1 MSKVTTTTNSEEVI
15 DNQVVDPNAVDPTN
29 PAAATDDT
37 TVVDP
42 AVDPAAAAQ
51 TDDDDISDDELD
63 GFVRPSFF
71 SKTDVVAAD
80 PATQTPTDNQ
90 ELERLRSIEQDY
102 LSLNSDPL
110 VEAAFNFRKSGGT
123 DVMAFVN
130 ELTGGYKDINKMSM
144 DEMYETNYRNGIA
157 KRYNLT
163 EDDIEE
169 ALEDFNNLSAAKK
182 AEIIDPIREKLE
194 AESKNGIKTL
204 SEKFAGQYKGQEEK
218 VKAFEDRE
226 RKSIQ
231 DLDTKLD
238 ALVGKTLHRVQVTTE
253 MAKELRE
260 SAMKFAIRNPE
271 TLEADVDATIS
282 MWMWMLNGE
291 KVLKQHIRYG
301 QNRGLEAGV
310 IGRSNGNAS
319 PVKTNSSSVGSG
331 SDKYEQLKQKTGGK
345 LPRTGASSPTN

>member
-1 MSKVTTTTNSEEVI
+1 MSKVATTTETENNVDNIPEVEVL
-15 DNQVVDPNAVDPTN
+15 DQQEDVVV
-29 PAAATDDT
+29 TDGEPE
-37 TVVDP
+37 VSLSS
-42 AVDPAAAAQ
+42 
-51 TDDDDISDDELD
+51 DDDDISDDELD
-63 GFVRPSFF
+63 GRVITPSFF
-71 SKTDVVAAD
+71 GKSSSAPLENET
-80 PATQTPTDNQ
+80 NQ
-90 ELERLRSIEQDY
+90 SSVDQSELERLRAIESDY
-102 LSLNSDPL
+102 LSFTSDPL
-110 VEAAFNFRKSGGT
+110 VEAAYNFRKSGGN

-144 DEMYETNYRNGIA
+144 DEMYEANYRNGIA
-157 KRYNLT
+157 KRYQLS

-169 ALEDFNNLSAAKK
+169 ALDDFRMLSAAKK

-194 AESKNGIKTL
+194 QESKNGIKNL
-204 SEKFAGQYKGQEEK
+204 SDKFAGNYKEQEEK
-218 VKAFEDRE
+218 VQAFEKRE
-226 RKSIQ
+226 RTSI
-231 DLDTKLD
+231 DELDNKLN

-253 MAKELRE
+253 MAKELRD

-319 PVKTNSSSVGSG
+319 PIKTNSASSGNAN
-331 SDKYEQLKQKTGGK
+331 DKYEQLKQKTGGK
-345 LPRTGASSPTN
+345 LPRVGNSSPNN

>member
-1 MSKVTTTTNSEEVI
+1 MSKVATTTETENNVDNSPEVEVL
-15 DNQVVDPNAVDPTN
+15 DQQEDVVV
-29 PAAATDDT
+29 TDGEPE
-37 TVVDP
+37 VSLSSE
-42 AVDPAAAAQ
+42 
-51 TDDDDISDDELD
+51 DDDISDDELD
-63 GFVRPSFF
+63 GRVITPSFF
-71 SKTDVVAAD
+71 GKSSSAPLENET
-80 PATQTPTDNQ
+80 NQ
-90 ELERLRSIEQDY
+90 SSVDQSELERLRAIESDY
-102 LSLNSDPL
+102 LSFTSDPL
-110 VEAAFNFRKSGGT
+110 VEAAYNFRKSGGN

-144 DEMYETNYRNGIA
+144 DEMYEANYRNGIA
-157 KRYNLT
+157 KRYQLS

-169 ALEDFNNLSAAKK
+169 ALDDFRMLSAAKK

-194 AESKNGIKTL
+194 QESKNGIKNL
-204 SEKFAGQYKGQEEK
+204 SDKFAGNYKEQEEK
-218 VKAFEDRE
+218 VQAFEKRE
-226 RKSIQ
+226 RTSI
-231 DLDTKLD
+231 DELDNKLN

-253 MAKELRE
+253 MAKELRD

-319 PVKTNSSSVGSG
+319 PIKTNSASSGNAN
-331 SDKYEQLKQKTGGK
+331 DKYEQLKQRTGGK
-345 LPRTGASSPTN
+345 LPRVGNSSPNN

>member
-1 MSKVTTTTNSEEVI
+1 MSKVATTTETENNVDNIPEVEVL
-15 DNQVVDPNAVDPTN
+15 DQQEDVVV
-29 PAAATDDT
+29 TDGEPE
-37 TVVDP
+37 VSLSS
-42 AVDPAAAAQ
+42 
-51 TDDDDISDDELD
+51 DDDDISDDELD
-63 GFVRPSFF
+63 GRVITPSFF
-71 SKTDVVAAD
+71 GKSSSAPLENET
-80 PATQTPTDNQ
+80 NQ
-90 ELERLRSIEQDY
+90 SSVDQSELERLRAIESDY
-102 LSLNSDPL
+102 LSFTSDPL
-110 VEAAFNFRKSGGT
+110 VEAAYNFRKSGGN

-144 DEMYETNYRNGIA
+144 DEMYEANYRNGIA
-157 KRYNLT
+157 KRYQLS

-169 ALEDFNNLSAAKK
+169 ALDDFRMLSSAKK

-194 AESKNGIKTL
+194 QESKNGIKNL
-204 SEKFAGQYKGQEEK
+204 SDKFAGNYKEQEEK
-218 VKAFEDRE
+218 VQAFEKRE
-226 RKSIQ
+226 RTSI
-231 DLDTKLD
+231 DELDNKLN

-253 MAKELRE
+253 MAKELRD

-319 PVKTNSSSVGSG
+319 PIKTNSASSGNAN
-331 SDKYEQLKQKTGGK
+331 DKYEQLKQRTGGK
-345 LPRTGASSPTN
+345 LPRVGNSSPNN

>member
-1 MSKVTTTTNSEEVI
+1 MSKVATTTETENNVDNIPEVEVL
-15 DNQVVDPNAVDPTN
+15 DQQEDVVV
-29 PAAATDDT
+29 TDGEPE
-37 TVVDP
+37 VSLSS
-42 AVDPAAAAQ
+42 
-51 TDDDDISDDELD
+51 DDDDISDDELD
-63 GFVRPSFF
+63 GRVITPSFF
-71 SKTDVVAAD
+71 GKSSSAPLENET
-80 PATQTPTDNQ
+80 NQ
-90 ELERLRSIEQDY
+90 SSVDQSELERLRAIESDY
-102 LSLNSDPL
+102 LSFTSDPL
-110 VEAAFNFRKSGGT
+110 VEAAYNFRKSGGN

-144 DEMYETNYRNGIA
+144 DEMYEANYRNGIA
-157 KRYNLT
+157 KRYQLS

-169 ALEDFNNLSAAKK
+169 ALDDFRMLSAAKK

-194 AESKNGIKTL
+194 QESKNGIKNL
-204 SEKFAGQYKGQEEK
+204 SDKFAGNYKEQEEK
-218 VKAFEDRE
+218 VQAFEKRE
-226 RKSIQ
+226 RTSVEE
-231 DLDTKLD
+231 LDNKLN

-319 PVKTNSSSVGSG
+319 PIKTNSASSGNAN
-331 SDKYEQLKQKTGGK
+331 DKYEQLKQRTGGK
-345 LPRTGASSPTN
+345 LPRVGNSSPNN

>member
-1 MSKVTTTTNSEEVI
+1 MSKVATTTETENNVDNIPEVEVL
-15 DNQVVDPNAVDPTN
+15 DQQEDVVV
-29 PAAATDDT
+29 TDGEPE
-37 TVVDP
+37 VSLSS
-42 AVDPAAAAQ
+42 
-51 TDDDDISDDELD
+51 DDDDISDDELD
-63 GFVRPSFF
+63 GRVITPSFF
-71 SKTDVVAAD
+71 GKSSSAPLENET
-80 PATQTPTDNQ
+80 NQ
-90 ELERLRSIEQDY
+90 SSVDQSELERLRAIESDY
-102 LSLNSDPL
+102 LSFTSDPL
-110 VEAAFNFRKSGGT
+110 VEAAYNFRKSGGN

-144 DEMYETNYRNGIA
+144 DEMYEANYRNGIA
-157 KRYNLT
+157 KRYQLS

-169 ALEDFNNLSAAKK
+169 ALDDFRMLSAAKK

-194 AESKNGIKTL
+194 QESKNGIKSL
-204 SEKFAGQYKGQEEK
+204 SDKFAGNYKEQEEK
-218 VKAFEDRE
+218 VKAFEQRE
-226 RKSIQ
+226 RTSVEE
-231 DLDTKLD
+231 LDNKLN

-319 PVKTNSSSVGSG
+319 PIKTNSASSGNAN
-331 SDKYEQLKQKTGGK
+331 DKYEQLKQRTGGK
-345 LPRTGASSPTN
+345 LPRVGNSSPNN

>member
-1 MSKVTTTTNSEEVI
+1 MSKVATTTETENNVDNIPEVEVL
-15 DNQVVDPNAVDPTN
+15 DQQEDVVV
-29 PAAATDDT
+29 TDGEPE
-37 TVVDP
+37 VS
-42 AVDPAAAAQ
+42 Q
-51 TDDDDISDDELD
+51 SSDDDDISDDELD
-63 GFVRPSFF
+63 GRVITPSFF
-71 SKTDVVAAD
+71 GKSSSA
-80 PATQTPTDNQ
+80 PLDNETNQ
-90 ELERLRSIEQDY
+90 SSVDQSELERLRAIESDY
-102 LSLNSDPL
+102 LSFTSDPL
-110 VEAAFNFRKSGGT
+110 VEAAYNFRKSGGN

-144 DEMYETNYRNGIA
+144 DEMYEANYRNGIA
-157 KRYNLT
+157 KRYQLS

-169 ALEDFNNLSAAKK
+169 ALDDFRMLSSAKK

-194 AESKNGIKTL
+194 QESKNGIKNL
-204 SEKFAGQYKGQEEK
+204 SDKFAGNYKDQEEK
-218 VKAFEDRE
+218 VQAFEKRE
-226 RKSIQ
+226 RTSVEE
-231 DLDTKLD
+231 LDNKLN

-253 MAKELRE
+253 MAKELRD

-319 PVKTNSSSVGSG
+319 PIKTNSASSGNAN
-331 SDKYEQLKQKTGGK
+331 DKYEQLKQRTGGK
-345 LPRTGASSPTN
+345 LPRVGNSSPNN

>member
-1 MSKVTTTTNSEEVI
+1 MSKVATTTETENNVDNIPEVEVL
-15 DNQVVDPNAVDPTN
+15 DQQEDVVV
-29 PAAATDDT
+29 TDGEPE
-37 TVVDP
+37 VSLSS
-42 AVDPAAAAQ
+42 
-51 TDDDDISDDELD
+51 DDDDISDDELD
-63 GFVRPSFF
+63 GRVITPSFF
-71 SKTDVVAAD
+71 GKSSSAPLENET
-80 PATQTPTDNQ
+80 NQ
-90 ELERLRSIEQDY
+90 SSVDQSELERLRAIESDY
-102 LSLNSDPL
+102 LSFTSDPL
-110 VEAAFNFRKSGGT
+110 VEAAYNFRKSGGN

-144 DEMYETNYRNGIA
+144 DEMYEANYRNGIA
-157 KRYNLT
+157 KRYQLS

-169 ALEDFNNLSAAKK
+169 ALDDFRMLSAAKK

-194 AESKNGIKTL
+194 QESKNGIKNL
-204 SEKFAGQYKGQEEK
+204 SDKFAGNYKEQEEK
-218 VKAFEDRE
+218 VQAFEKRE
-226 RKSIQ
+226 RTSVEE
-231 DLDTKLD
+231 LDNKLN

-253 MAKELRE
+253 MAKELRD

-319 PVKTNSSSVGSG
+319 PIKTNSASSGNAN
-331 SDKYEQLKQKTGGK
+331 DKYEQLKQRTGGK
-345 LPRTGASSPTN
+345 LPRVGNSSPNN

>member
-1 MSKVTTTTNSEEVI
+1 MSKVATTTETENNVDNIPEVEVL
-15 DNQVVDPNAVDPTN
+15 DQQEDVVVTEGEPEVSLSS
-29 PAAATDDT
+29 
-37 TVVDP
+37 
-42 AVDPAAAAQ
+42 
-51 TDDDDISDDELD
+51 DDDDISDDELD
-63 GFVRPSFF
+63 GRVITPSFF
-71 SKTDVVAAD
+71 GKSSSA
-80 PATQTPTDNQ
+80 PLDNETNQ
-90 ELERLRSIEQDY
+90 SSVDQSELERLRAIESDY
-102 LSLNSDPL
+102 LSFTSDPL
-110 VEAAFNFRKSGGT
+110 VEAAYNFRKSGGN

-144 DEMYETNYRNGIA
+144 DEMYEANYRNGIA
-157 KRYNLT
+157 KRYQLS

-169 ALEDFNNLSAAKK
+169 ALDDFRMLSAAKK

-194 AESKNGIKTL
+194 QESKNGIKNL
-204 SEKFAGQYKGQEEK
+204 SDKFAGNYKEQEEK
-218 VKAFEDRE
+218 VQAFEKRE
-226 RKSIQ
+226 RNSVEE
-231 DLDTKLD
+231 LDNKLN

-319 PVKTNSSSVGSG
+319 PIKTNSASSGNAN
-331 SDKYEQLKQKTGGK
+331 DKYEQLKQRTGGK
-345 LPRTGASSPTN
+345 LPRVGNSSPNN

>member
-1 MSKVTTTTNSEEVI
+1 MSKVATTTEKENEVEQTPEVEVLDQQEDVVVTDGEPEASLSSEE
-15 DNQVVDPNAVDPTN
+15 
-29 PAAATDDT
+29 
-37 TVVDP
+37 
-42 AVDPAAAAQ
+42 
-51 TDDDDISDDELD
+51 DDISDDELD
-63 GFVRPSFF
+63 GRVITPSFF
-71 SKTDVVAAD
+71 GKSSSS
-80 PATQTPTDNQ
+80 PLDNVNESDQ
-90 ELERLRSIEQDY
+90 ASVDQAELARLRAIESEY
-102 LSLNSDPL
+102 LSFTSDPL
-110 VEAAFNFRKSGGT
+110 VEAAYNFRKSGGN

-130 ELTGGYKDINKMSM
+130 ELTGGYKDINKMTM
-144 DEMYETNYRNGIA
+144 DEMYEANYRNGIA
-157 KRYNLT
+157 KRYQLS

-169 ALEDFNNLSAAKK
+169 ALDDFRMLSAAKK

-194 AESKNGIKTL
+194 QESKNGIKNL
-204 SEKFAGQYKGQEEK
+204 SDKFAGNYKEQEEK
-218 VKAFEDRE
+218 VQAFEKRE
-226 RKSIQ
+226 RNSVEE
-231 DLDTKLD
+231 LDNKLN

-319 PVKTNSSSVGSG
+319 PIKTNSASSGNAN
-331 SDKYEQLKQKTGGK
+331 DKYEQLKQRTGGK
-345 LPRTGASSPTN
+345 LPRVGNSSPNN